1 MRGLAARRTY
11 VRGID
16 RRENEHVRLA
26 CIAQD
31 GDSRVAVVGEDV
43 IRVLAPETTMMS
55 MLTASQADRARAV
68 DRSTAELAP
77 DEVELRPPLYPASL
91 RDFSVFEAHIEGAV
105 KTGGDAEAQVPELW
119 YETPFCYF
127 SNPHAITGPGDAIR
141 PPAGTRALDLEL
153 EVAVVIGARGR
164 DLTPSQA
171 SSVIV
176 GYTIWNDWS
185 ARDIGGRE
193 IRMPFGQCKSK
204 DFANTLGPW
213 IVTPDELE
221 TYRADERLALDMH
234 ATINGVS
241 LGEDTLANMA
251 WSFEELVSF
260 ASRGAWIAPG
270 DVIGSGTC
278 GSGCLMEFWG
288 RRGRQ
293 DPPPLATGD
302 VVSLHVDGIGTLTN
316 TVAEPLPELA
326 PLPRARPRRGMRIAS

>member
-1 MRGLAARRTY
+1 
-11 VRGID
+11 VK
-16 RRENEHVRLA
+16 LA
-26 CIAQD
+26 CIALD

-43 IRVLAPETTMMS
+43 IRVLAPETTMMNT
-55 MLTASQADRARAV
+55 LTASEAERARAV
-68 DRSTAELAP
+68 DRSTQELALN
-77 DEVELRPPLYPASL
+77 EVELNPPLYPTSL

-105 KTGGDAEAQVPELW
+105 KTGGDVEAQVPELW
-119 YETPFCYF
+119 FESPFCYF
-127 SNPHAITGPGDAIR
+127 SNPHAITGPGDAIH
-141 PPAGTRALDLEL
+141 PPADTRALDLEL

-164 DLTPSQA
+164 NLTPAQA
-171 SSVIV
+171 SSFIV

-221 TYRADERLALDMH
+221 SYRADDRLALDMH

-241 LGEDTLANMA
+241 LGQDTSANMA

-260 ASRGAWIAPG
+260 ASRSAWIAPG

-278 GSGCLMEFWG
+278 GNGCLMEFWG

-293 DPPPLATGD
+293 DPPPLTTGD
-302 VVSLHVDGIGTLTN
+302 VVSLEVDGIGTLTN
-316 TVAEPLPELA
+316 TVAEPLPPLP
-326 PLPRARPRRGMRIAS
+326 PLPRARPRNSTSIAS

>member
-1 MRGLAARRTY
+1 MK
-11 VRGID
+11 
-16 RRENEHVRLA
+16 LA
-26 CIAQD
+26 CIAHN
-31 GDSRVAVVGEDV
+31 GDSRVAVVQEDV

-55 MLTASQADRARAV
+55 MLTASEAERARAV
-68 DRSTAELAP
+68 DRSTEELAL
-77 DEVELRPPLYPASL
+77 DEVELTAPLYPTSM

-105 KTGGDAEAQVPELW
+105 KSGGDAEAQVPELW

-127 SNPHAITGPGDAIR
+127 SNPHAITGPGDAIQ
-141 PPAGTRALDLEL
+141 PPADTRALDLEL

-164 DLTPSQA
+164 DLTPTQA
-171 SSVIV
+171 SSFIA

-193 IRMPFGQCKSK
+193 IQMVFGQCKSK

-213 IVTPDELE
+213 IVTPEEME
-221 TYRADERLALDMH
+221 TYREDDRLALDMH

-260 ASRGAWIAPG
+260 ASRSAWIAPG

-278 GSGCLMEFWG
+278 GNGCLMELWG

-293 DPPPLATGD
+293 DPPPLVTGD
-302 VVSLHVDGIGTLTN
+302 VVSLEVDGIGTLTN
-316 TVAEPLPELA
+316 TVAEPLPALA
-326 PLPRARPRRGMRIAS
+326 PLPRARPRRSARIAS